1 MDWYAKYKSPLGYQV
16 GENQIDSYG
25 VDHSGFSVRDELA
38 YQRARQQRENRI
50 MQNYNGQGISKD
62 YPQYGTDFWG
72 NSPENNYGFGVSNIT
87 PNVENMQNT
96 PVPNIGPK
104 PLSQEQMY
112 TPPSPAAEVLAAGFQ
127 GFGNGI
133 GAITQ
138 RESEIVSQAP
148 NRLNSLIQTAYNL
161 AANYNQT
168 MNSPQEYKKQ
178 DPVSVKNSTL
188 ENVIN
193 YLKQYK
199 IITDKKL
206 SDVNKHQYMSCLA
219 GKDGIAL
226 GLTGLA
232 LGVGKEFTDL
242 TRKYFN
248 EEQKKAYGGWSGI
261 WSDSLK
267 DMNNNI
273 KGFAHGFVDNQP
285 CYPLLKKPLP

>member
-1 MDWYAKYKSPLGYQV
+1 MPPGHTLGGNNV
-16 GENQIDSYG
+16 DSYG
-25 VDHSGFSVRDELA
+25 VDHSGFTTRDEVA
-38 YQRARQQRENRI
+38 YQTARQQRENRI
-50 MQNYNGQGISKD
+50 MQNYHNQGITQD

-72 NSPENNYGFGVSNIT
+72 SLPENNYGFGASNIT

-96 PVPNIGPK
+96 PV
-104 PLSQEQMY
+104 
-112 TPPSPAAEVLAAGFQ
+112 
-127 GFGNGI
+127 
-133 GAITQ
+133 
-138 RESEIVSQAP
+138 
-148 NRLNSLIQTAYNL
+148 
-161 AANYNQT
+161 
-168 MNSPQEYKKQ
+168 
-178 DPVSVKNSTL
+178 L

-232 LGVGKEFTDL
+232 LGVGKEVTDL